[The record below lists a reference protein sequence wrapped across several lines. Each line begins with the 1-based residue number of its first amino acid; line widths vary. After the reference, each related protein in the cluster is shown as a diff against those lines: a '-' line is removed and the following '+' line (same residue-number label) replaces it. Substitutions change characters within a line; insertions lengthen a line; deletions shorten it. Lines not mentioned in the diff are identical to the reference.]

1 VSPVWKLVIFD
12 LDGTLVDTAPD
23 IAACANAV
31 FAEEGLGK
39 KSLKAVYTSIGL
51 GVHEL
56 FRRLLEGEAVPD
68 VFRLE
73 RMAARFKSLYA
84 DRIAVDSRP
93 YPGVREMLE
102 GPLSG
107 IDKAIVTNKPHV
119 LSVRLLEALDWARH
133 FRRVV
138 GMHNGCPAKPDPA
151 GVRDVLSTLNCPPE
165 RAILV
170 GDSSIDCETARNAGT
185 SFAWVSYGY
194 EETEPEPG
202 VRTFTQ
208 ASEWR
213 EIVDGIIRR

>member
-1 VSPVWKLVIFD
+1 MIFD

-31 FAEEGLGK
+31 LAEEGLRE
-39 KSLKAVYTSIGL
+39 KSLKAIYTSIGL

-56 FRRLLEGEAVPD
+56 FRRLLEPGTVPD
-68 VFRLE
+68 DSMIE
-73 RMAARFKSLYA
+73 RMSVRFKSIYF
-84 DRIAVDSRP
+84 DRIAVHSRP

-119 LSVRLLEALDWARH
+119 LSVRLLEALDLERH

-138 GMHNGCPAKPDPA
+138 GMHNGFPAKPDPA
-151 GVRDVLSTLNCPPE
+151 GVRDVLSTLDCPPE
-165 RAILV
+165 RALFV
-170 GDSSIDCETARNAGT
+170 GDSSVDCETARNAGT
-185 SFAWVSYGY
+185 GFAWVSYGY
-194 EETEPEPG
+194 EETKPEPG

-213 EIVDGIIRR
+213 EIVNGAIRG